1 MIATACSATL
11 LGLSAIPV
19 SIDVDA
25 GDGSTQFVI
34 VGLPDAAV
42 RESRHR
48 VRSAIKNSRFWFPD
62 GRTVVSLAPAN
73 LRKQGPA
80 YDLAIALGILAATGQ
95 CPPERLA
102 GLLVVG
108 ELSLKGDTRPVAGGL
123 AMALAAGRQ
132 GFRAMLAPRE
142 GAGEA
147 AAAGLPVLPVGSLV
161 EAVAFLEGQVDLE
174 PAAPSP
180 PAREATGPDLRDVRG
195 QEAAKRALTIAA
207 AGGHHVLLV
216 GPPGAGK
223 TMLARRL
230 PGLLPAP
237 VPEERLEA
245 AAVHSIAGL
254 LADRGSGRPFRAPH
268 HTVSAAGLLGG
279 GPEASPGEVSLAHT
293 GVLMLDELPEFDR
306 RTLNGLRQP
315 LESGL
320 ITIRRA
326 RYGIAYPARFLLVGA
341 MNPCPCGRHG
351 DGTSACRC
359 SPREV
364 ERYRGRVS
372 GPLLDR
378 IDIHLEVPRVPYADL
393 AAPAGGTGSGEIRG
407 HVRGGAPPPAPAP
420 RGDPA
425 PDERG
430 GSAAA
435 RPPALRA
442 GRRRREASPGGRR
455 AVLPLGPRPRAAPAR
470 GPDRRRSRGG
480 GADRGASP
488 ARGAPR
494 PGSPGAG
501 RRAVVFR
508 SPRIRS
514 GAKVAGSPRP
524 DVSMLWIPGPHEVLL
539 IVVVWAVLTFGS
551 GLAVGLVVLVRRLRG
566 RRARKRSE
574 PAADPRR

>member
-407 HVRGGAPPPAPAP
+407 HVEEARRLQLRRLEGTPHRTNAEVPP
-420 RGDPA
+420 R
-425 PDERG
+425 
-430 GSAAA
+430 
-435 RPPALRA
+435 
-442 GRRRREASPGGRR
+442 
-455 AVLPLGPRPRAAPAR
+455 
-470 GPDRRRSRGG
+470 
-480 GADRGASP
+480 
-488 ARGAPR
+488 
-494 PGSPGAG
+494 
-501 RRAVVFR
+501 
-508 SPRIRS
+508 
-514 GAKVAGSPRP
+514 
-524 DVSMLWIPGPHEVLL
+524 
-539 IVVVWAVLTFGS
+539 
-551 GLAVGLVVLVRRLRG
+551 LVRRLCAPDAAAERLLREAVERFSLSARAHARLLRVARTVADLEGVERIGAPHLLEALHVRG
-566 RRARKRSE
+566 APEPGGAPSFSLPEDPFRR
-574 PAADPRR
+574 